1 MLCNQVFKVDLGLFM
16 RAAYQIHFVDK
27 YVFPARAHHVHCCI
41 FRRPARANALGDKD
55 ERKSVITTLWSIIM
69 YRPAGS
75 QAFLPELELLLEVL
89 VVGTPFP

>member
-1 MLCNQVFKVDLGLFM
+1 
-16 RAAYQIHFVDK
+16 
-27 YVFPARAHHVHCCI
+27 VHCCI
-41 FRRPARANALGDKD
+41 FGRPPRANALGDRD
-55 ERKSVITTLWSIIM
+55 ERKSVITTSWSIII